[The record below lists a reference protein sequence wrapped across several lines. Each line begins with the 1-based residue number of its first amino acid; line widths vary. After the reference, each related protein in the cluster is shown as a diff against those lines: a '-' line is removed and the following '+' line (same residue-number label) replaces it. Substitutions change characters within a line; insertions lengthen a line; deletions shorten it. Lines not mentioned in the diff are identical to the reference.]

1 MNVQPLLSAAVA
13 LLLVLPLAATAH
25 KGPHPPT
32 AAANPR
38 IEPSAQSAVEAVTQ
52 FSAALQAGDLKRA
65 GALLADDVLIL
76 ESGGA
81 ERSRD
86 EYLSGHAT
94 HDAAFLKSAHV
105 QVKQRT
111 ARAAGDLAWVATE
124 SELHATK
131 EGKPLTLLSSETMV
145 LRRTAQGWRIA
156 HIHWSS
162 RAKR

>member
-1 MNVQPLLSAAVA
+1 MNVQPLRSTVVA
-13 LLLVLPLAATAH
+13 LLLALPLTATAH
-25 KGPHPPT
+25 EGSHPPAV
-32 AAANPR
+32 AADAA
-38 IEPSAQSAVEAVTQ
+38 IAPSAQPAVEVATQ
-52 FSAALQAGDLKRA
+52 FSAALKEGDLKRA
-65 GALLADDVLIL
+65 GSLLAADVLIL

-86 EYLSGHAT
+86 EYLSGHAK
-94 HDAAFLKSAHV
+94 HDAAFLKTAHV

-111 ARAAGDLAWVATE
+111 ARAVGDLAWVATE

-145 LRRTAQGWRIA
+145 LKRTAQGWRIA